1 VFKELL
7 KDLEGEEVS
16 LIKTKSGDEWNDVL
30 IDEVQV
36 DFVYLIGD
44 GFKGV
49 LKIDSIESITVEDVY
64 EDEEKEVN

>member
-1 VFKELL
+1 MFKELL

-49 LKIDSIESITVEDVY
+49 LKIDSIESITVED
-64 EDEEKEVN
+64 EENELEEIN

>member
-49 LKIDSIESITVEDVY
+49 LKIDSIESITVED
-64 EDEEKEVN
+64 EENELEEIN